1 MARRLR
7 QADVVI
13 VGLGAGGG
21 VAALPL
27 ASAGLEVV
35 GLEAG
40 QRLTKRDFP
49 SDEIRNDIRNHMGR
63 AKVNGEIPTARMN
76 ASQAAVRP
84 AAPARMM
91 NAVGGT
97 SIHYGMQSW
106 RLSPWNFKGRSE
118 TIRRY
123 GTGAIPAGSTLVDW
137 PLAYEELEPYYVASS
152 SRSAYG
158 ARRGT

>member
-49 SDEIRNDIRNHMGR
+49 SR
-63 AKVNGEIPTARMN
+63 
-76 ASQAAVRP
+76 SRP
-84 AAPARMM
+84 RGWTPRR
-91 NAVGGT
+91 
-97 SIHYGMQSW
+97 
-106 RLSPWNFKGRSE
+106 RLSGR
-118 TIRRY
+118 RRPD
-123 GTGAIPAGSTLVDW
+123 G
-137 PLAYEELEPYYVASS
+137 
-152 SRSAYG
+152 
-158 ARRGT
+158 